1 MDKSIKILIV
11 DDFATMRK
19 VIRNLLKQS
28 GYENIV
34 EAEDGVNALKILKSQ
49 KIDFIVSDWNMP
61 NKNGLELTR
70 DIRAINADVPIF
82 MVTTEAE
89 KGRVLEAI
97 QAGVTDY
104 LVKPFSAD
112 SLREKL
118 DKFATV

>member
-1 MDKSIKILIV
+1 MSKVLVV
-11 DDFATMRK
+11 DDSGTMRK
-19 VIRNLLKQS
+19 IITRALNAV
-28 GYENIV
+28 GYNDVV
-34 EAEDGVNALKILKSQ
+34 EAGDGVEGLAAFQ
-49 KIDFIVSDWNMP
+49 AGMIDLVMTDWNMP

-104 LVKPFSAD
+104 LVKPFSAE

-118 DKFATV
+118 DKFAAV